1 MSSHKK
7 EQDLG
12 MLIKGSLLNA
22 KAPKKGKAIKN
33 KNKSGIEKNVH
44 ICSYFQEYCWSNS
57 QGIHSKTASLYSG
70 NKTCWASV
78 HVQLRVYELSYTF
91 YSF

>member
-22 KAPKKGKAIKN
+22 KVPKKGKAVKN
-33 KNKSGIEKNVH
+33 KNKSGIEKK
-44 ICSYFQEYCWSNS
+44 CSHMFILS
-57 QGIHSKTASLYSG
+57 
-70 NKTCWASV
+70 
-78 HVQLRVYELSYTF
+78 RVLLV
-91 YSF
+91 